1 MVYRIIADGKRKYAE
16 VPVRKYSTE
25 ADNFARE
32 EIIRHLLDDEG
43 ASTPKNKFLV
53 HSRRMIDHT
62 QGRGGS
68 RCGHRRPTITQCMG
82 NQTSECAS

>member
-1 MVYRIIADGKRKYAE
+1 MTALRQRTIDLMQYVSENDLPKVYSLVETLTNKSKE
-16 VPVRKYSTE
+16 VT
-25 ADNFARE
+25 
-32 EIIRHLLDDEG
+32 
-43 ASTPKNKFLV
+43 STPKNKFLV
-53 HSRRMIDHT
+53 HSRRMIVHT